1 MFRTTRLASG
11 AVIAWVGS
19 RSTTRSTDHRPTHQS
34 GEPSF
39 STLLEPGPLQ
49 LRFRGADRLTTYIFA
64 FDATGDNVSDNE
76 IAVNL
81 EGTRRI
87 KVSVGDLGILG
98 LIN

>member
-1 MFRTTRLASG
+1 MTGTIIFRNYSG
-11 AVIAWVGS
+11 TEVAVGNLGVDNTIVMAPFRG
-19 RSTTRSTDHRPTHQS
+19 RAT
-34 GEPSF
+34 
-39 STLLEPGPLQ
+39 
-49 LRFRGADRLTTYIFA
+49 FRGADRLTTYIFA

-98 LIN
+98 LIGREPADS